1 MVDQKADKRF
11 DVLDRRIDAVDR
23 KVDAVRQEISVEFKA
38 VRGEMAQ
45 GFARMEQQI
54 SAENHAVRADLVK
67 HYSQLDR
74 KIDAQ
79 AEHYQQSHNQLLTSM
94 GSAARSYEEYWR
106 DKKLSDNM
114 LRELRED
121 VEELKKRD
129 MEKAAAIEKIEKQ
142 IKAA

>member
-1 MVDQKADKRF
+1 
-11 DVLDRRIDAVDR
+11 
-23 KVDAVRQEISVEFKA
+23 
-38 VRGEMAQ
+38 MAQ

-54 SAENHAVRADLVK
+54 SAENQAVRADLVK

-79 AEHYQQSHNQLLTSM
+79 AEHYQQSHNQLLSSM
-94 GSAARSYEEYWR
+94 DSAARSYEEYWR

-114 LRELRED
+114 LRELREE
-121 VEELKKRD
+121 VEKLKKHD
-129 MEKAAAIEKIEKQ
+129 MEKAAAIEKIENQ